1 MKYYLTIIILV
12 GQIFFNCTERNRLN
26 PFDPEGKIKSPIQ
39 LSISPS
45 GHSAR
50 LNWSIQ
56 DITDFKGFR
65 LYRARDDN
73 NFILLADLSPQ
84 TRSYSDTLLDYYHW
98 YQYRIAILGYQNESL
113 PSEPVRFYPGPGKVW
128 LLTRYGYSIRQLSY
142 DLLHSSKVYNTNY
155 PPISWDLDLGREEIW
170 LAHAQYRYISK
181 MNISLGYEDFFLQN
195 DFQQPMDIKRDS
207 NSDRIIVLDSRG
219 KALFLLENQ
228 TVRDSI
234 ALDRDNYFK
243 MMVTNNS
250 QIIAMNDNS
259 ARIFE
264 AEGDSL
270 YRINFEDGF
279 RGADMMLQ
287 DSLLYVLISNAT
299 SSQSQLITFNRS
311 SQQLMHLN
319 LTGIF
324 TLIGKPADKN
334 YLYLSEV
341 INSNSTRLVKLSLEG
356 NRLLELP
363 VLAGNIDDI
372 AINQNDNSII
382 VLQRYQNNLVLY
394 DSLGQI
400 ISTNNQ
406 IYDPIKI
413 TIQ

>member
-1 MKYYLTIIILV
+1 MKYLLTIVILV
-12 GQIFFNCTERNRLN
+12 SQIFFYCTERNRLN

-45 GHSAR
+45 GQSAK
-50 LNWSIQ
+50 LSWTIQ

-73 NFILLADLSPQ
+73 EFTQLADLSPQ
-84 TRSYSDTLLDYYHW
+84 TRSYSDSLLDYYHW
-98 YQYRIAILGYQNESL
+98 YQYRMSILGYQNESL
-113 PSEPVRFYPGPGKVW
+113 PSQPVRFYPGPGKVW

-142 DLLHSSKVYNTNY
+142 DLLHSAKVYNTNY
-155 PPISWDLDLGREEIW
+155 PPISWDLDLDREEIW

-195 DFQQPMDIKRDS
+195 DFQQPIDIKLDS
-207 NSDRIIVLDSRG
+207 NSDRVIVLDSRG

-250 QIIAMNDNS
+250 QIIVMNDNS

-264 AEGDSL
+264 AAGDSL
-270 YRINFEDGF
+270 SRINFEDGF
-279 RGADMMLQ
+279 RGADMVLQ
-287 DSLLYVLISNAT
+287 DSLLYVLISN
-299 SSQSQLITFNRS
+299 SVSMQSQIIIYHRS
-311 SQQLMHLN
+311 SQQIMQLN
-319 LTGIF
+319 LTGNF
-324 TLIGKPADKN
+324 TLIDKPVDKN

-363 VLAGNIDDI
+363 VLAGNIDDM
-372 AINQNDNSII
+372 AINQYDNSII
-382 VLQRYQNNLVLY
+382 ALQRYQNNLVLY

-400 ISTNNQ
+400 ISANNQ

-413 TIQ
+413 SIQ